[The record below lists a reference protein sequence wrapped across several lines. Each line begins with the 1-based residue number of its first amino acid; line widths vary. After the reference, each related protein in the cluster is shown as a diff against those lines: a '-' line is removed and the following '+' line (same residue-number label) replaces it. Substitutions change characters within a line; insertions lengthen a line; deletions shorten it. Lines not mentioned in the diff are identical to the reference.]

1 MAWKVPAAG
10 FAPAA
15 SKQLPSYLPISPPMT
30 LSIIALMETDDLWIV
45 GVTVIAVLLVVI
57 LLVVDL
63 YRVIDD
69 SAPESRGDG

>member
-1 MAWKVPAAG
+1 MPESAPVRRVVSEPRLVLLALLA
-10 FAPAA
+10 FAVA
-15 SKQLPSYLPISPPMT
+15 T
-30 LSIIALMETDDLWIV
+30 LSIIALMETDDRWIV

-69 SAPESRGDG
+69 SAPESGGDG